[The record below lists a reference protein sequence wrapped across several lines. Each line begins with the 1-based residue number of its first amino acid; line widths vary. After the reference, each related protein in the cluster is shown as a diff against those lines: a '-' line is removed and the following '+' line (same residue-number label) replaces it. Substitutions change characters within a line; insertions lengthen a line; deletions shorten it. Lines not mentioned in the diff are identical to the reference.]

1 MQRFRS
7 NIGTTLRVASLAVA
21 LGLLASPAA
30 AQAYGDW
37 YETSSGH
44 SANGTGGGAGG
55 ESGSG
60 SVTETVMPDQRNT
73 SGSFVTGRTYRDNEG
88 RHEGNTGRAYRGG
101 YNDGDA
107 WSGGYTR

>member
-37 YETSSGH
+37 YETSRGH

-55 ESGSG
+55 E
-60 SVTETVMPDQRNT
+60 
-73 SGSFVTGRTYRDNEG
+73 
-88 RHEGNTGRAYRGG
+88 
-101 YNDGDA
+101 
-107 WSGGYTR
+107 

>member
-1 MQRFRS
+1 MQRVRS
-7 NIGTTLRVASLAVA
+7 NIGTTLRVASLALA

-37 YETSSGH
+37 YATGPGH

-60 SVTETVMPDQRNT
+60 SATETVMPYQRNT
-73 SGSFVTGRTYRDNEG
+73 SGSFVTGRTYHDNDG
-88 RHEGNTGRAYRGG
+88 RYHGNTGRAYRGG
-101 YNDGDA
+101 YNDGNA
-107 WSGGYTR
+107 WSGAYTR